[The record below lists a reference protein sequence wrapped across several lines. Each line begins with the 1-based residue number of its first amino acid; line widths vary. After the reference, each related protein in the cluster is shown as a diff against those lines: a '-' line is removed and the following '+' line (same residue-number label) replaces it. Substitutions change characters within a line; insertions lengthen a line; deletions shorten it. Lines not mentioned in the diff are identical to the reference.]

1 MKFSFIFILVSIIP
15 GILYPQ
21 TGVQKST
28 ENKHVTF
35 TTMISAE
42 QGKAGGS
49 IKLFFTLIP
58 LEGVHI
64 NTDPQMD
71 FEFEKNDVFDFIG
84 VGPIPTDTSTGYLL
98 SGKSI
103 FYNIKIHPNAHPAA
117 YSIRGIVKYFYCS
130 DAEGWCNRFSQSIAV
145 PITIVK

>member
-1 MKFSFIFILVSIIP
+1 MIIP
-15 GILYPQ
+15 GILYPD

-35 TTMISAE
+35 TSKISAE
-42 QGKAGGS
+42 QVKAGGS
-49 IKLFFTLIP
+49 VKLFFTLIP
-58 LEGVHI
+58 MEGVHI

-71 FEFEKNDVFDFIG
+71 FEFEKNSVVDFVG

-103 FYNIKIHPNAHPAA
+103 VYNVKIHANALPAT
-117 YSIRGIVKYFYCS
+117 YTIRGAVKYFYCS
-130 DAEGWCNRFSQSIAV
+130 DAEGWCNRFSQSVAIPV
-145 PITIVK
+145 TVVK